1 MRHNELSKYTI
12 DQQLTSKGFTRRRW
26 RMCILVVGDVHQG
39 VHVDHGV
46 HVDGDVGS
54 DLGDDVVH
62 VDHESCHWTVF
73 ETLFE
78 TLEYVLALVALVA
91 ERKIG
96 KMAAAAQNLV
106 VAKCYCKIEEI
117 SEV

>member
-1 MRHNELSKYTI
+1 MLDYWMISSCCSLLL
-12 DQQLTSKGFTRRRW
+12 DQQHW
-26 RMCILVVGDVHQG
+26 QNEVVEG

-54 DLGDDVVH
+54 DHGDDVVH

-96 KMAAAAQNLV
+96 KMAAAA
-106 VAKCYCKIEEI
+106 
-117 SEV
+117 